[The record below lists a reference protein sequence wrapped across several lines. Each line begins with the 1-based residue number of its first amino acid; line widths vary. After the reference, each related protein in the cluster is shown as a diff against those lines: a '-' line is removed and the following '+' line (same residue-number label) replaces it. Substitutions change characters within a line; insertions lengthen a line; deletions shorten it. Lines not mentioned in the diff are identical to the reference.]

1 MYRSE
6 KEEYVPLQT
15 DRNKQD
21 KARQV
26 PRTDRIAADMYGAR
40 QENMYLCR
48 QTGTNRIRPERY
60 RELTG

>member
-6 KEEYVPLQT
+6 KGEYVPLQT

-26 PRTDRIAADMYGAR
+26 PRTDRIAADMYRAR
-40 QENMYLCR
+40 QENMYRCR
-48 QTGTNRIRPERY
+48 Q
-60 RELTG
+60 ELTG

>member
-6 KEEYVPLQT
+6 KGEYVPLQT

-26 PRTDRIAADMYGAR
+26 PRTDRIAADRMLYIYS
-40 QENMYLCR
+40 YLSK
-48 QTGTNRIRPERY
+48 
-60 RELTG
+60 